1 MKYKALRIQKL
12 LIFLLSILVIAGCG
26 STKNE
31 KEIKIATNK
40 WIGYAPLFWANENG
54 ALKKLHFHLIQ
65 SVSLAEAMEIFSI
78 GRADMV
84 TTTQHEYFTLK
95 QTTSIKPVILLDRS
109 NGGDMILSNTS
120 LSQLQKAPRID
131 VYLEV
136 DSINSELFKSFAR
149 AYHIDM
155 NRTVFH
161 NQDQQMIQNVE
172 NNPHKPTIIVTYS
185 PYDIPL
191 IEKGFHS
198 VASTKDSDII
208 IVIDALCTGE
218 DIIKKYPHRL
228 KALKKAIDDAV
239 LLIEQD
245 PKTAHT
251 KIKKYL
257 GNITYEEFR
266 DSLSMIKW
274 INHPSDKI
282 IQIIKKM
289 GYEEDTILQ

>member
-1 MKYKALRIQKL
+1 M
-12 LIFLLSILVIAGCG
+12 LSILFITGCG
-26 STKNE
+26 RTESE

-40 WIGYAPLFWANENG
+40 WIGYAPLFLANENG

-65 SVSLAEAMEIFSI
+65 SVSLAEAMEVFSI

-136 DSINSELFKSFAR
+136 DSINSELFKSFAK

-161 NQDQQMIQNVE
+161 NQDQQVIQNIK
-172 NNPHKPTIIVTYS
+172 NDPHKPTMIVTYS

-191 IEKGFHS
+191 IKKGFHTI
-198 VASTKDSDII
+198 ASTKDSDII
-208 IVIDALCTGE
+208 VVIDALCAGD
-218 DIIKKYPHRL
+218 DIVKAYPHRL
-228 KALKKAIDDAV
+228 KSLKKAIDDAV
-239 LLIEQD
+239 LLIEKD
-245 PKTAHT
+245 PKTVYT

-282 IQIIKKM
+282 IQIIKKI